1 MSKKSLWN
9 KSILTT
15 SNLIASIVGAAFFA
29 ASSLAIAEAVGG
41 KQSEPVELLIKF
53 DVVGYPTAPGTF
65 TVGGPGYAPI
75 TTNSGAVLDNK
86 VPGLQVATL
95 SNAQIVMTDPLNDED
110 GVVDFTC
117 LAGSCNI
124 TLNDGSVLVS
134 DGNLPLSGRMPM
146 FYGTMHNDA
155 GDMPVRILGCGGLNG
170 IAGPMQGMV
179 GSICFNGVFNVQDF
193 FNGSTNPSL
202 TGGSN
207 CTITM
212 HTPLPFPT
220 M

>member
-1 MSKKSLWN
+1 MLQNTIIN
-9 KSILTT
+9 KSFVAVA
-15 SNLIASIVGAAFFA
+15 LICASTL
-29 ASSLAIAEAVGG
+29 ASAKGVGG
-41 KQSEPVELLIKF
+41 QQNEPFELLIKF
-53 DVVGYPTAPGTF
+53 DIVGQPTGPGSF
-65 TVGGPGYAPI
+65 TVGGPGYATI
-75 TTNSGAVLDNK
+75 TTSSGEILDNK

-95 SNAQIVMTDPLNDED
+95 TNAQIQMTDPLNDPD
-110 GVVDFTC
+110 GIVDFTC
-117 LAGSCNI
+117 NPGTCNI

-134 DGNLPLSGRMPM
+134 DVNLPLSGRMPM
-146 FYGTMHNDA
+146 MYGTMENDE
-155 GDMPVRILGCGGLNG
+155 GNLPVRILGCGGLNG
-170 IAGPMQGMV
+170 IKGPMKGMV

-212 HTPLPFPT
+212 HKPLSFPG